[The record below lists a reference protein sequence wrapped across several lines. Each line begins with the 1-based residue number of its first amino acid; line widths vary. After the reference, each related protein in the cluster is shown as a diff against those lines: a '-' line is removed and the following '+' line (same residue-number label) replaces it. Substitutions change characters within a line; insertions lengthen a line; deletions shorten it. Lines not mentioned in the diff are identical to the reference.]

1 MIPLKPFQ
9 DDAVASILTV
19 FGACAVQLRSVS
31 TPGERATAIAHN
43 GGVLLQ
49 APTGS
54 GKTLVAGTVAE
65 RLSLVE
71 PTVWLWFAPFKGL
84 TGQTEGGLRD
94 HFPHLR
100 VRDLAV
106 HRVASEA
113 RSGDVFVATWQSV
126 AAANADSRK
135 VRQDAETGP
144 ALEGF
149 LMALRADGYR
159 IGVVVDEAHHGFGKG
174 TQALRFYTEILRPEF
189 TLLVTATPD
198 DTDAEAFRK
207 AAGFAELHR
216 CTVSRADAVA
226 AGLLKPAVKSVAFVA
241 PEDKAML
248 VDFEA
253 AALTEGVRLHVAIS
267 AALATAG
274 INLKPLLLVQVDSK
288 AKDAPARVRARL
300 IELGIRDD
308 RIATHT
314 ADEPDDNLLAL
325 AHDEEKEVLIF
336 KMAVALG
343 FDAPRAF
350 ALVSMRGVTDVDFG
364 TQIVGRILRVHA
376 KCQGRE
382 LPPLLR
388 HAYVI
393 LADSAA
399 QAGLATAAQKVEAM
413 KTELAKAADC
423 TVLVQ
428 VAGQTQLQIVKGGQT
443 WLLPSEKVRPIDL
456 QQYAGTDGALP
467 ALLPVGGS
475 GGGFGGGEGSL
486 LFQLVAGAGTAT
498 GAAGDDAGALEAFP
512 GTPVGGWRYPLKPG
526 APRCFLTQ
534 KLPTTTDDLARC
546 IAANLKLED
555 KLIAGLAQQVDVIRV
570 EKELFKGSLA
580 EENRELV
587 KAVLSLRAVEEQ
599 AQMLLLNLGYVDP
612 RELHQLIVARVKAA
626 FASAGVTDVAN
637 DEDRV
642 EAAVSLILVR
652 FPNLLRDAERECC
665 AKYATI
671 SEAEKLAEAWI
682 SATPLPPSMRNL
694 YGVMPSG
701 LNTWE
706 QDLAEKL
713 DNDLGGMVLWWHRNE
728 PHKPWSVCVTRP
740 NGKGYYPDF
749 IIGVKGRKTPDGIL
763 LLETKGAIHS
773 PDSQEKAQVEHK
785 RYGRVLM
792 LHWED
797 RKRWMTVRHDAQK
810 DRNIIDAVFR
820 LDALAEY

>member
-9 DDAVASILTV
+9 EEAVGSILAV
-19 FGACAVQLRSVS
+19 FGACAVQLRAVS
-31 TPGERATAIAHN
+31 TPGERAAAIAHN

-49 APTGS
+49 APTGA

-65 RLSLVE
+65 RLSLAE
-71 PTVWLWFAPFKGL
+71 PVVWLWFAPFKGL

-94 HFPHLR
+94 HFPQLR
-100 VRDLAV
+100 VRDLAA
-106 HRVASEA
+106 HRVASET
-113 RSGDVFVATWQSV
+113 RRGDVFVATWQSV

-144 ALEGF
+144 ALESF
-149 LMALRADGYR
+149 LMALRAAGFR
-159 IGVVVDEAHHGFGKG
+159 LGVVVDEAHHGFGKG
-174 TQALRFYTEILRPEF
+174 TQALRFYGEVLRPEF

-198 DTDAEAFRK
+198 DADAEAFRK
-207 AAGFAELHR
+207 AAGFATLHR
-216 CTVSRADAVA
+216 CSVSRADAVA

-241 PEDKAML
+241 PDDKRML
-248 VDFEA
+248 IDFEA

-267 AALATAG
+267 TALEAAK

-288 AKDAPARVRARL
+288 AKDAPARVRQRL
-300 IELGIRDD
+300 VELGIRED

-325 AHDEEKEVLIF
+325 AHDEEKEVLVF

-350 ALVSMRGVTDVDFG
+350 ALVSMRGVADVDFG

-376 KCQGRE
+376 RCQGRD

-399 QAGLATAAQKVEAM
+399 QAGLATAAQKVDAVR
-413 KTELAKAADC
+413 TELARAADC

-443 WLLPSEKVRPIDL
+443 WLLPSETVRPVE
-456 QQYAGTDGALP
+456 LP
-467 ALLPVGGS
+467 ELASAVGGETAPLAFV
-475 GGGFGGGEGSL
+475 GGGSAGGLASQSV
-486 LFQLVAGAGTAT
+486 LFQLVSADARPET
-498 GAAGDDAGALEAFP
+498 GGGVEAFP
-512 GTPVGGWRYPLKPG
+512 GAPAGGWRYPRRAD
-526 APRCFLTQ
+526 APAVFLTQ
-534 KLPTTTDDLARC
+534 KLPTSTDDLARC

-555 KLIAGLAQQVDVIRV
+555 KLIAGLARQVDVLRIER
-570 EKELFKGSLA
+570 ELFKSGSLA
-580 EENRELV
+580 EENREMV

-612 RELHQLIVARVKAA
+612 RELHQLIVERVKTA
-626 FASAGVTDVAN
+626 FFAAGVGDVAN

-652 FPNLLRDAERECC
+652 FPQLLRDAERECC
-665 AKYATI
+665 AKHATLTET
-671 SEAEKLAEAWI
+671 EALPEALH
-682 SATPLPPSMRNL
+682 AVAPLPPSMRNL
-694 YGVMPSG
+694 YRVMPEG
-701 LNTWE
+701 LNSWE
-706 QDLAEKL
+706 RDLAEKL
-713 DNDLGGMVLWWHRNE
+713 DNDLSGAVLWWHRNE

-749 IIGVKGRKTPDGIL
+749 VIGVKGRKTPDGIV

-792 LHWED
+792 LHWEN
-797 RKRWMTVRHDAQK
+797 RERWMTVRHDPAK
-810 DRNIIDAVFR
+810 DRNLIDAVFR